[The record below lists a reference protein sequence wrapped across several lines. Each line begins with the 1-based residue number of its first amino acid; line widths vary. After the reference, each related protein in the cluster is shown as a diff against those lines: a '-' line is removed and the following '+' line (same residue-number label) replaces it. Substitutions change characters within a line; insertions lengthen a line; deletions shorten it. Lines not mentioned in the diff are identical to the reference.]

1 MVLEFVECSQFRRS
15 LASGDVLDSGFP
27 RDHQRRKLIE
37 SRKRIR
43 LEGPHS
49 MGRSSSGVPR
59 QERKGGNQMKAAIVR
74 EPGKTPVFA
83 DFDDPVP
90 RVGEE
95 LVAVTASAISQV
107 TKSRASGS
115 HHTSPGSLPAVVGID
130 GVGRTQDGRRVYF
143 VMPKEPFGGMAE
155 KVAVRVKQCIPL
167 PDDVDDIT
175 AAAIAIP
182 GMSSWAAFKE
192 RAHLIASENVL
203 INGATGAAGRLAVQ
217 IAKYMGAKRVVATG
231 RNVAALEQ
239 VKALGADVTIPLIQ
253 SPKEL
258 EMAFK
263 EQFGGEGVDVVL
275 DYLWGK
281 SAEILIVAAA
291 KAGKD
296 AVPIRF
302 VQIGAVS
309 GSEITLP
316 GAALRSSALVLM
328 GSGIGSIPLEGLVGA
343 ISGVLQAVVPG
354 KLKIETQAV
363 PLANVEETWNKE
375 TGRSR
380 VVFFVSQ
387 NSKAST

>member
-1 MVLEFVECSQFRRS
+1 
-15 LASGDVLDSGFP
+15 
-27 RDHQRRKLIE
+27 
-37 SRKRIR
+37 
-43 LEGPHS
+43 
-49 MGRSSSGVPR
+49 
-59 QERKGGNQMKAAIVR
+59 MKAAIVR

-90 RVGEE
+90 QAGED
-95 LVAVTASAISQV
+95 LVAVTASALSQV

-115 HHTSPGSLPAVVGID
+115 HHTSPDSLPAIVGID
-130 GVGRTQDGRRVYF
+130 GVGRTEDGRRVYF

-155 KVAVRVKQCIPL
+155 QVAMRPKQCIPL

-175 AAAIAIP
+175 AAAISIP

-192 RAHLIASENVL
+192 RAHLIAGENVL

-239 VKALGADVTIPLIQ
+239 VKALGADVTIPLLQ

-258 EMAFK
+258 ETAFK
-263 EQFGGEGVDVVL
+263 EQFAGEGVDVVL

-309 GSEITLP
+309 GNDITLP

-343 ISGVLQAVVPG
+343 IGGVLQAVVRG

-363 PLANVEETWNKE
+363 PLANVEETWNKVS
-375 TGRSR
+375 GNSR
-380 VVFFVSQ
+380 IVFVVSQ
-387 NSKAST
+387 NSKASV